1 MPFQKGESGNPAGSR
16 PGEPN
21 KATKLTLEAVVL
33 HTEITRYLG
42 WMRAQSLEEDEFWLE
57 YKSFEAS
64 SEA

>member
-1 MPFQKGESGNPAGSR
+1 MPFQKGEPGDPAGRR

-21 KATKLTLEAVVL
+21 KATKLALEAVVL
-33 HTEITRYLG
+33 QTEITRYLG
-42 WMRAQSLEEDEFWLE
+42 WMRAQSVEEDEFWLE